1 MRLLTILTLIIH
13 TSCTPLT
20 KYNRQLRSLDRY
32 IERNDKKEQRQLE
45 REFKR
50 QSQYNLR

>member
-32 IERNDKKEQRQLE
+32 IERNDKKEFKKEQRQLK
-45 REFKR
+45 REFKE
-50 QSQYNLR
+50 QLK